1 MQTPGDGSNGDGT
14 RVDGTTPDATAPN
27 TSPDAQAAPAED
39 EAAERYRRLA
49 ADFANYRRRSAEEY
63 LERERRAV
71 EPLVSDLLPAVDGL
85 RRALAVAPPGD
96 PLAEGVAMV
105 LRQMEEV
112 LRRHGVTTIATVGRP
127 FDPQH
132 HEAIAAVPDPDVER
146 DTVVAGLRPGY
157 ALHDRVVRPAL
168 VSVARASPP

>member
-1 MQTPGDGSNGDGT
+1 VQTPA
-14 RVDGTTPDATAPN
+14 DGTTPDGPG
-27 TSPDAQAAPAED
+27 PEAAPEAPAAQPED

-63 LERERRAV
+63 LDRERRAV
-71 EPLVSDLLPAVDGL
+71 EPLVRDLLPAVDGL

-112 LRRHGVTTIATVGRP
+112 LRRHGVTPIATVGEP

-132 HEAIAAVPDPDVER
+132 HEAVAAVPDADVDR
-146 DTVVAGLRPGY
+146 DTVVAELRPGY

-168 VSVARASPP
+168 VSVARASQP